1 MDALI
6 SVIIPVYR
14 VERYLNRCVESVV
27 SQSYRNLEIILVD
40 DGSPDQCGEMCD
52 AWAEKDRRIRVIHK
66 RNGGLSDAR
75 NAGIRAAAG
84 EYLVF
89 VDSDDYIAKE
99 MIERLLL
106 AAKNA
111 DTPMAIC
118 NVYCIDEHDVPT
130 GESDHSPIR
139 DEVLMA
145 DQILPRFYQDLGQL
159 YIVAWNKLYHRSL
172 LNHETFPVGKWH
184 EDEFVAAQLIWK
196 AGRVACIGY
205 MGYCYVR
212 QRDGSIMSAKH
223 DPRHLDTFE
232 ALLIRYRFYQEIGQ
246 KKLLH
251 ETRARVLKAL
261 EEYYGCD
268 SHRTPDYD
276 ARMEQIREGY
286 NSLTGLPMKEWLK
299 WKVFQVSPKLERG
312 ITQKFRR
319 PPCGQAKHTC

>member
-75 NAGIRAAAG
+75 NAGIRAATG

-89 VDSDDYIAKE
+89 VDSDDSIAPE
-99 MIERLLL
+99 MIERLHQ
-106 AAKNA
+106 AARSANVQ
-111 DTPMAIC
+111 MALC
-118 NVYCIDEHDVPT
+118 NVLCVDENGTPT
-130 GESDHSPIR
+130 GESKGIPIR
-139 DEVLMA
+139 NECLSAEQV
-145 DQILPRFYQDLGQL
+145 LPRFYQEKGIF

-172 LNHETFPVGKWH
+172 LSGDAFPPGKWH

-196 AGRVACIGY
+196 AGHVTCIDYRGY
-205 MGYCYVR
+205 HYVT
-212 QRDGSIMSAKH
+212 QRAGSIMSAQM
-223 DPRHLDTFE
+223 DVRHLDALE
-232 ALLIRYRFYQEIGQ
+232 ALLICYRFYQEIGQ
-246 KKLLH
+246 NALLH

-261 EEYYGCD
+261 EEYYWDD
-268 SHRTPDYD
+268 SRRDPDYC
-276 ARMEQIREGY
+276 ARMEQIRQGY
-286 NSLTGLPMKEWLK
+286 NSLTGLPMKERLK
-299 WKVFQVSPKLERG
+299 WKVFQVSPRLERFV
-312 ITQKFRR
+312 TQKFWRAIS
-319 PPCGQAKHTC
+319 QVLV